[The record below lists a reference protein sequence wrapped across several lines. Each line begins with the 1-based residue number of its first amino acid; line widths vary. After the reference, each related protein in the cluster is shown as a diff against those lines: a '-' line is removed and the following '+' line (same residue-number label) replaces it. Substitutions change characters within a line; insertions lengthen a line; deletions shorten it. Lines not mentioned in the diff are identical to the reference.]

1 MFYNYIQIKLRVD
14 QKRQSWGRLALTYLL
29 LGCLLSWSFTS
40 HAQIESMY
48 NLYRFNPQI
57 ITPAHSGST
66 ENSEV
71 VFINR
76 QQWIGIEGAPKT
88 IAATANIKWGE
99 KKGLGFL
106 AMVDQAGPVKT
117 TNIGADFAYHVSL
130 NDKWKMSGGIRG
142 GFSNLALNWSSIR
155 LVNPNDALFAQDIST
170 GLKFNTGW
178 GLRFSKGDG
187 LFVSIS
193 QPRVFKYDFGAAS
206 GAYKDVDYFYTMMG
220 TKIKMG
226 NNINLF
232 PSTLLRIAAD
242 VPLSWD
248 INLNAQI
255 KEKLDI
261 GLSYRHKDSYG
272 LRLGMQASKKIYLGY
287 VYELPISNISKVSTQ
302 THEIALRFSFFKKE
316 VATPASDPAVK

>member
-1 MFYNYIQIKLRVD
+1 MFYNYKFIKLRVD
-14 QKRQSWGRLALTYLL
+14 QKRLSLGRLALAYLL
-29 LGCLLSWSFTS
+29 LGWMLIVSYTS
-40 HAQIESMY
+40 QAQIESMY

-57 ITPAHSGST
+57 ITPSHAGST
-66 ENSEV
+66 ESSEV

-88 IAATANIKWGE
+88 VAATANIKWGE
-99 KKGLGFL
+99 KKGLGVVT
-106 AMVDQAGPVKT
+106 MVDQAGPVKT
-117 TNIGADFAYHVSL
+117 TSFGADFAYHVSL
-130 NDKWKMSGGIRG
+130 NEKWKMSGGIRG
-142 GFSNLALNWSSIR
+142 GFSNLSLNWSSIR
-155 LVNPNDALFAQDIST
+155 LVNPNDALFSQDMST

-187 LFVSIS
+187 LFVSFS
-193 QPRVFKYDFGAAS
+193 QPRVFKYDFGNAS

-220 TKIKMG
+220 TKVKLG
-226 NNINLF
+226 NNINLY
-232 PSTLLRIAAD
+232 PSTLFRIAAD

-255 KEKLDI
+255 KEKMDV

-287 VYELPISNISKVSTQ
+287 VYELPISNISKISTQ

-316 VATPASDPAVK
+316 VVAPADDAPAK